1 MIPRLTLLFLLLVTG
16 LTGCAWLPGRDHEVS
31 QVEGLLAYYHR
42 LTTQTPDVQRREFL
56 EAAAAFDRTQ
66 DDQNRLRLVMT
77 LLLPAAPWR
86 DDARAMQLLGAIDA
100 ASADRVSPRRDFV
113 QFLEKM
119 VQVRREEQ
127 RKSDALRDERRK
139 ADLLQQKLDS
149 AREECHKAD
158 VLQQKLDELRDI
170 DRDLRKRPGRRSRP

>member
-1 MIPRLTLLFLLLVTG
+1 MISRLILLLLIVAG
-16 LTGCAWLPGRDHEVS
+16 LSGCAWLPGRDHEAA
-31 QVEGLLAYYHR
+31 QVDGLLAYYHR
-42 LTTQTPDVQRREFL
+42 LTTQPQELQRREFTD
-56 EAAAAFDRTQ
+56 ASATYDRTA
-66 DDQNRLRLVMT
+66 DDQSRLRLVMT
-77 LLLPAAPWR
+77 LLLPGAPWR
-86 DDARAMQLLGAIDA
+86 DDARAMQLLGAIESVPPDKA
-100 ASADRVSPRRDFV
+100 SPRRDFV

-127 RKSDALRDERRK
+127 RKSDALREERRK
-139 ADLLQQKLDS
+139 AELLQQKLDS